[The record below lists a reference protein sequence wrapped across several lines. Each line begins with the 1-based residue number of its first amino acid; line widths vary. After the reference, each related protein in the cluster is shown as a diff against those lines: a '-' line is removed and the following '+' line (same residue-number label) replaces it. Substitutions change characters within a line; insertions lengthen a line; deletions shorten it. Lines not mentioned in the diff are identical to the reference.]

1 MFGDGSLTFQE
12 FVMNEPLPLATI
24 HAAVLDFLR
33 DRDDA
38 ALFGA
43 QAVNA
48 YVDEP
53 RMTQDVDLLSP
64 RAAELAGEIREDLGR
79 RFNIAVREREIR
91 EGLGFRVDQ
100 VQKPRNRHLV
110 DIRRIEALP
119 PTERIGGV
127 LVVVPAELIA
137 SKLIAFE
144 QRRGKPKSG
153 TDWRDLALLLLKF
166 PGLKEESGPVRDRL
180 VAAGVGPSLLDA
192 WAAVVAQEIL
202 PEEEDEDYGPGP
214 PAQLAD
220 RPGDSRQH
228 RGLGRVSPGRLPG
241 RGHGPGIVPGG
252 DAGHVDPPVVG
263 TAAGGGVGGLARS
276 GISPIMTPPRP
287 GSQPRDSSAQSRQ
300 SRRVTPGPVGGGV
313 NSGRPPGPVDRGVS
327 SGSPPGSDGPRVR
340 KAAAT
345 TRESPTIPPT
355 ASRRSRERMRAR
367 APTGQSAVS
376 TVPSRRR

>member
-24 HAAVLDFLR
+24 HAAVLEFLR

-38 ALFGA
+38 ALFDA

-119 PTERIGGV
+119 PTEQIGGV

-202 PEEEDEDYGPGP
+202 PEEEDEDY
-214 PAQLAD
+214 
-220 RPGDSRQH
+220 
-228 RGLGRVSPGRLPG
+228 
-241 RGHGPGIVPGG
+241 
-252 DAGHVDPPVVG
+252 
-263 TAAGGGVGGLARS
+263 
-276 GISPIMTPPRP
+276 
-287 GSQPRDSSAQSRQ
+287 
-300 SRRVTPGPVGGGV
+300 
-313 NSGRPPGPVDRGVS
+313 
-327 SGSPPGSDGPRVR
+327 
-340 KAAAT
+340 
-345 TRESPTIPPT
+345 
-355 ASRRSRERMRAR
+355 
-367 APTGQSAVS
+367 
-376 TVPSRRR
+376 